1 MVSTILGKKIG
12 MTQIFDADGTRV
24 PVTVI
29 QAGPCTVMQVKTS
42 DGPDGYDALQLGF
55 DDVKP
60 HRSTIPAIGHARKA
74 QTSPKR
80 FVREVRLDGPSDKTV
95 GDTITVDI
103 FTEQE
108 IKYVDVIGISK
119 GKGFQGPMKRHNFGG
134 FPASHGTE
142 RKHRAPGSIGGHS
155 SNLGTSGGIRKG
167 KKMAGRM
174 GGVRKT
180 VPCQAL
186 VEVDAEHGILLIA
199 GGVPGPR
206 NGYVIVRK
214 SKTRS

>member
-1 MVSTILGKKIG
+1 MVTAILGKKIG
-12 MTQIFDADGTRV
+12 MTQIFDADGRRI
-24 PVTVI
+24 PVTVV
-29 QAGPCTVMQVKTS
+29 QAGPCTVLQVKTS

-55 DDVKP
+55 EDVKP
-60 HRSTIPAIGHARKA
+60 HRATIPEIGHARKA

-80 FVREVRLDGPSDKTV
+80 FVREIRLDQPTDKSV
-95 GDTITVDI
+95 GDTVTVDI

-108 IKYVDVIGISK
+108 IKYVDVTGVTK
-119 GKGFQGPMKRHNFGG
+119 GKGFQGPMKRHGFGG

-167 KKMAGRM
+167 KKMAGQM
-174 GGVRKT
+174 GNVRQT
-180 VPCQAL
+180 IQSQAL
-186 VEVDAEHGILLIA
+186 VEVDPEHNMLLIA
-199 GGVPGPR
+199 GGIPGPK

-214 SKTRS
+214 AKFRP